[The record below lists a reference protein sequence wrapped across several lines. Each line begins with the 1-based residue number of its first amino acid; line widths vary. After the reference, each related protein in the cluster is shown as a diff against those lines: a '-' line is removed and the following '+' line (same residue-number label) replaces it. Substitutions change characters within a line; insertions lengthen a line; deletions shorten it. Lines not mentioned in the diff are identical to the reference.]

1 MQIRDTSQGHFAG
14 KAVCAL
20 RRRSLVGADSVSSH
34 TTQSQHDNVTVVCT
48 VECRTVGCTGRMTNC
63 GVPLPNDASTAVRMS
78 TSDVGPKE
86 EKGRQERR

>member
-20 RRRSLVGADSVSSH
+20 RTRSLVGADSVSSH

-63 GVPLPNDASTAVRMS
+63 GVHGSNDELCGARV
-78 TSDVGPKE
+78 E
-86 EKGRQERR
+86 